1 MVEKKVYSGKYLN
14 VFEEVIG
21 PFTYER
27 AYLCPSVQVIPFTSE
42 GKILLIKERR
52 DIEGRSRWKF
62 VSGFCDKPGLSKEQ
76 VAQEELM
83 EEAGFCAGQLKEYF
97 FFEDKHTFIIPITYY
112 LAFDLIEKKVP
123 NPDGE
128 VIEEVRSF
136 SVEELYQRVLDGE
149 FDFLHE
155 ASVIM
160 KLYRDWKAKR
170 LTNFSSYNRNNQ

>member
-1 MVEKKVYSGKYLN
+1 MGEKKVYSGKYMS
-14 VFEEVIG
+14 VFEEGIG

-27 AYLCPSVQVIPFTSE
+27 ACLLPSVQVIPFTKD

-52 DIEGRSRWKF
+52 AIEGVSRWKF

-83 EEAGFCAGQLKEYF
+83 EEAGFEAGKLEEYF
-97 FFEDKHTFIIPITYY
+97 HHEHRHSFVIPITYY
-112 LAFDLIEKKVP
+112 LAFDLKEKKKP

-128 VIEEVRSF
+128 VVEEVKSF
-136 SVEELYQRVLDGE
+136 SIEELYQRVLEGE

-160 KLYRDWKAKR
+160 KLYRDWKAGRIK
-170 LTNFSSYNRNNQ
+170 L

>member
-1 MVEKKVYSGKYLN
+1 MAEKKVYSGKYIN

-27 AYLCPSVQVIPFTSE
+27 AYLHPSVQVIPFASD
-42 GKILLIKERR
+42 GKILLIRERR
-52 DIEGRSRWKF
+52 PIEGCSRWKF

-83 EEAGFCAGQLKEYF
+83 EEAGFVAGRLEEYF
-97 FFEDKHTFIIPITYY
+97 YHEHRHSFIIPITYY
-112 LAFDLIEKKVP
+112 LAFDLKEKKIP

-128 VIEEVRSF
+128 VVEDVRYF
-136 SVEELYQRVLDGE
+136 SIEELYQRVLDGE

-160 KLYRDWKAKR
+160 KLYRDFKSGRIK
-170 LTNFSSYNRNNQ
+170 L

>member
-1 MVEKKVYSGKYLN
+1 MGKKVYSGKYMD
-14 VFEEVIG
+14 VFEEIIG

-27 AYLCPSVQVIPFTSE
+27 AYLCPSVHVIPVTSD

-83 EEAGFCAGQLKEYF
+83 EEAGFSAGKLKEYF
-97 FFEDKHTFIIPITYY
+97 HYEDKHAFVIPITYY
-112 LAFDLIEKKVP
+112 LAFDLIEKKML

-128 VIEEVRSF
+128 VVEEVKSF
-136 SVEELYQRVLDGE
+136 SIEELYQRVLDGE

-155 ASVIM
+155 ASIIM
-160 KLYRDWKAKR
+160 KLYRDWKSGRIKP
-170 LTNFSSYNRNNQ
+170 